1 MTSSAVESVEG
12 GVQVADLIV
21 DCMEQLGIEYVFGV
35 PGGAIEPL
43 YNALA
48 RSQRRGGPR
57 PVVARHET
65 GAAFMADGYARAT
78 GRIGVCCA
86 TSGPGSTNLITGVAC
101 AYDNNVPLLVITGQ
115 PALPSFG
122 KKALQESACT
132 GINVQGMFSH
142 CTRYD
147 TLVSHVG
154 QVGSK
159 LVNALMHAS
168 GVPCGPVHLSL
179 PVDVQRAPLPGGLPA
194 YNLAS
199 LLRGAVVFDQ
209 TLMPLLLAEI
219 SRARRMVIVI
229 GGGHACSE
237 SITAILQLAEM
248 TGSRFV
254 SSPDGK
260 GLVDPRHPLYRG
272 VFGFAGHDSAE
283 AALRDDTDLIL
294 AIGVSLNEWTSG
306 AWSEALLNSRLVHID
321 ESEEHLAR
329 SPMARLHVRGH
340 IRTVCEQLVGM
351 LRLEERSS
359 PPGASEHGKSVSVG
373 RCAGAAHKNPDFA
386 LQEEAK
392 FVSDARPIKPQRL
405 MRELSRRFPPGALFL
420 AEAGNSAAWA
430 IHYLQP
436 HERRIVRRDDHPARG
451 GHRMERRRRGGDLGW
466 LWVLMDFAP
475 MGWAVGASI
484 GCARGV
490 SHGPVVCVTGDGSYL
505 MSGQEISVAAAEGLS
520 VIFVILN
527 DAALGMV
534 KHGQRMAGAERVAFE
549 LPVVDFTQQAASM
562 GIPAHVVYSPDD
574 MGRLDYA
581 AMSARKGPTLIDVRI
596 DGEEVPPIGLR
607 LKALGTHK

>member
-1 MTSSAVESVEG
+1 MSSAATVAGAEP
-12 GVQVADLIV
+12 VQVADLIV
-21 DCMEQLGIEYVFGV
+21 ACLEQLGIECVFGV

-65 GAAFMADGYARAT
+65 GAAFMADGYARAS
-78 GRIGVCCA
+78 GKIGVCCA
-86 TSGPGSTNLITGVAC
+86 TSGPGATNLLTGVSC
-101 AYDNNVPLLVITGQ
+101 AFDNNVPLLVITGQ

-132 GINVQGMFSH
+132 GVNIQGMFSH

-147 TLVSHVG
+147 TLVSHVD
-154 QVGSK
+154 QIGSK

-168 GVPCGPVHLSL
+168 GVPCGPVHLSI
-179 PVDVQRAPLPGGLPA
+179 PVDIQRAPLPGGMPA

-199 LLRGAVVFDQ
+199 LLREVVVYDQ
-209 TLMPLLLAEI
+209 TLMPLLLAEVKQ
-219 SRARRMVIVI
+219 ARKMVVIV

-237 SITAILQLAEM
+237 SIAAILQLIEM
-248 TGSRFV
+248 TGSLFV

-260 GLVDPRHPLYRG
+260 GLVDPRHHQYRG
-272 VFGFAGHDSAE
+272 VFGFAGHDAAE
-283 AALRDDTDLIL
+283 AALRDNPDLIL
-294 AIGVSLNEWTSG
+294 AIGVSFNEWTSG
-306 AWSEALLNSRLVHID
+306 AWSDAVLNSRLVHID
-321 ESEEHLAR
+321 VSEEHLAR

-340 IRTVCEQLVGM
+340 IRTVCERLVEM
-351 LRLEERSS
+351 LRADNVS
-359 PPGASEHGKSVSVG
+359 PQICMS
-373 RCAGAAHKNPDFA
+373 HKNPGFA
-386 LQEEAK
+386 LQDEAK
-392 FVSDARPIKPQRL
+392 FVSGTTPITPQRL
-405 MRELSRRFPPGALFL
+405 MRELSRRFPPSTLFL

-436 HERRIVRRDDHPARG
+436 HEGRVVRRYDRPSREG
-451 GHRMERRRRGGDLGW
+451 GGMDRRRGGDLGW

-475 MGWAVGASI
+475 MGWAIGASI
-484 GCARGV
+484 GRACSAAR
-490 SHGPVVCVTGDGSYL
+490 GPVVCITGDGSYL
-505 MSGQEISVAAAEGLS
+505 MSGQEITVAAAEGLT

-534 KHGQRMAGAERVAFE
+534 KHGQRMAGAERIAFE
-549 LPVVDFTQQAASM
+549 LPQVDFSLQAESL
-562 GIPAHVVYSPDD
+562 GVPAHIVRSHED
-574 MGRLDYA
+574 MEGLDYA
-581 AMSARKGPTLIDVRI
+581 AMVARKGPTLIDVRI

-607 LKALGTHK
+607 LKALGTRK

>member
-1 MTSSAVESVEG
+1 MTSSAMESAAQPA
-12 GVQVADLIV
+12 QVADLIV
-21 DCMEQLGIEYVFGV
+21 ACLEQLGIEYVFGV

-78 GRIGVCCA
+78 GKIGVCCA
-86 TSGPGSTNLITGVAC
+86 TSGPGSTNLLTGVSC

-132 GINVQGMFSH
+132 GVNIQGMFSH

-147 TLVSHVG
+147 TLVSHVD
-154 QVGSK
+154 QIGSK

-168 GVPCGPVHLSL
+168 GVPCGPVHLSI
-179 PVDVQRAPLPGGLPA
+179 PVDIQRAPLPGGLPA

-199 LLRGAVVFDQ
+199 LLRDVVVFDE
-209 TLMPLLLAEI
+209 TLMHLLLAEVKG
-219 SRARRMVIVI
+219 ARRMVIVI

-237 SITAILQLAEM
+237 SISAILQLAEM
-248 TGSRFV
+248 TASRFV

-260 GLVDPRHPLYRG
+260 GLVDPRHHLYRG
-272 VFGFAGHDSAE
+272 VFGFAGHETAE
-283 AALRDDTDLIL
+283 AVLRDDPDLIL
-294 AIGVSLNEWTSG
+294 AIGVSFNEWTSG
-306 AWSEALLNSRLVHID
+306 AWSDAVLNPRLVHID
-321 ESEEHLAR
+321 VSEEHLAR
-329 SPMARLHVRGH
+329 SPMARLHVRGR
-340 IRTVCEQLVGM
+340 IRTVCERLVDM
-351 LRLEERSS
+351 LRADGCPAR
-359 PPGASEHGKSVSVG
+359 ASE
-373 RCAGAAHKNPDFA
+373 RDKNPGFA

-392 FVSDARPIKPQRL
+392 FVSSAIPIKPQRL
-405 MRELSRRFPPGALFL
+405 MRELSRRFPPGTLFL

-436 HERRIVRRDDHPARG
+436 HERRVVRRHNHATRDWRG
-451 GHRMERRRRGGDLGW
+451 MDRRRGGDLGW

-475 MGWAVGASI
+475 MGWAIGAAI
-484 GCARGV
+484 GRACSGA
-490 SHGPVVCVTGDGSYL
+490 HGPVVCITGDGSYL
-505 MSGQEISVAAAEGLS
+505 MSGQEISVAAAEGVA

-534 KHGQRMAGAERVAFE
+534 KHGQRLAGAERIAFD
-549 LPVVDFTQQAASM
+549 LPTVDFTLQAASM
-562 GIPAHVVYSPDD
+562 GIPAHVVRSPDD
-574 MGRLDYA
+574 MERLDYA
-581 AMSARKGPTLIDVRI
+581 AMVARKGPTLIDVHI

-607 LKALGTHK
+607 LKALGTRK

>member
-1 MTSSAVESVEG
+1 MSEPVAEPA
-12 GVQVADLIV
+12 QVADLIV
-21 DCMEQLGIEYVFGV
+21 ACLEQLGIEYVFGV

-78 GRIGVCCA
+78 GKIGVCCA
-86 TSGPGSTNLITGVAC
+86 TSGPGSTNLLTGVAC

-147 TLVSHVG
+147 TLVSHVD
-154 QVGSK
+154 QIGSK

-168 GVPCGPVHLSL
+168 GVPCGPVHLSI
-179 PVDVQRAPLPGGLPA
+179 PVDIQRAPLPGGLPA

-199 LLRGAVVFDQ
+199 LLREVVVFDQ
-209 TLMPLLLAEI
+209 TLMPQLWAEVGQ
-219 SRARRMVIVI
+219 ARKMVVI
-229 GGGHACSE
+229 MGGGHACSE
-237 SITAILQLAEM
+237 SITAILQLVEM
-248 TGSRFV
+248 TGSLFV

-272 VFGFAGHDSAE
+272 VFGFAGHESAE
-283 AALRDDTDLIL
+283 AALRDDPDLIL

-306 AWSEALLNSRLVHID
+306 AWSNAVLNSRLVHID
-321 ESEEHLAR
+321 ASEEHLAR

-340 IRTVCEQLVGM
+340 IRTVCERLVGM
-351 LRLEERSS
+351 LREEGRS
-359 PPGASEHGKSVSVG
+359 PGGGVS
-373 RCAGAAHKNPDFA
+373 HKNPGFA

-392 FVSDARPIKPQRL
+392 FVSDATPIKPQRL

-436 HERRIVRRDDHPARG
+436 HERRVVRRDDHPARDG
-451 GHRMERRRRGGDLGW
+451 YGTDRRRGGDLGW

-475 MGWAVGASI
+475 MGWAIGAAI
-484 GCARGV
+484 GCARSG

-505 MSGQEISVAAAEGLS
+505 MSGQEISVAAAEGLT

-534 KHGQRMAGAERVAFE
+534 KHGQRMAGAERIAFE
-549 LPVVDFTQQAASM
+549 LPMVDFTLQAQSL
-562 GIPAHVVYSPDD
+562 GIPAHVVRSPGD
-574 MGRLDYA
+574 MEHLDYT
-581 AMSARKGPTLIDVRI
+581 AMAARKGPTLIDVRI

-607 LKALGTHK
+607 LKALGTRK